1 MQPVSLTV
9 LRREAEANALITRR
23 DLGIPA
29 NLPVDVYSAIRR
41 LRLWLLFQPLDGIF
55 GMYQKFEDAAGVVV
69 NVKVPPS
76 VQRYTA
82 AHELGHHILGHPL
95 AIDPEDHISRW
106 TDISMQE
113 MAAQMFASEF
123 LMPIAAVNKAAMSLG
138 IRPRQVDE
146 ISAYQLSLRLRT
158 SYSATIMR
166 LQTLKWISDQ
176 VGDTFRKTPPQVLKT
191 QLLGRKPADARAD
204 VWFVTDREDLAQI
217 SPVVGDELVFSLEEN
232 PSTGF
237 RWDAE
242 LATGL
247 SIDADDF
254 VQASSDSEIEIGGP
268 GRRVL
273 QVAVMTPSR
282 SDARFSLRRPWR
294 TSDQPETAVA
304 FNLDATPRPSA
315 GVDELQRA
323 ALVA

>member
-166 LQTLKWISDQ
+166 LQTLKW
-176 VGDTFRKTPPQVLKT
+176 
-191 QLLGRKPADARAD
+191 
-204 VWFVTDREDLAQI
+204 
-217 SPVVGDELVFSLEEN
+217 
-232 PSTGF
+232 
-237 RWDAE
+237 
-242 LATGL
+242 
-247 SIDADDF
+247 
-254 VQASSDSEIEIGGP
+254 
-268 GRRVL
+268 
-273 QVAVMTPSR
+273 
-282 SDARFSLRRPWR
+282 
-294 TSDQPETAVA
+294 
-304 FNLDATPRPSA
+304 
-315 GVDELQRA
+315 
-323 ALVA
+323 